1 MSMNSETA
9 LVYLRALFDE
19 DNAPPA
25 LQLSATRKDSEMIFS
40 QADTPPVAL
49 DEPVAAPTDAQLL
62 AIFQPVF
69 DRIAEGAIA
78 REQHRELP
86 YDAVNW
92 LREAGFA
99 RLRVP
104 QRHGGFGVSLEQ
116 LFLLVSRLAE
126 ADSNL
131 PQIFRA
137 HLGFVEGRLNDQ
149 DEQGNAR
156 WFQHVVKGELFGAA
170 MAERTETTGNS
181 VNLSEHGEGWRLD
194 GEKYYCTGT
203 LYADWIAVSANQGE
217 EHVAIAVPTT
227 APGVTRLDDWDGFG
241 QRLTASGTTRFER
254 VEVSNEQIFR
264 RFKLGEGRSDSYI
277 SAFYQQVHLA
287 TLAGIARAVQRDAI
301 AFVQGRT
308 RTFGIP
314 GQSSPRHD
322 PLVQRVVGRLSSLA
336 FASEALVE
344 KVSRQLDQL
353 WQAWRAGTATPEQY
367 AKADIHTFQAQ
378 QVVIGQVLEATTLLF
393 EVGGASAASAARRLD
408 RHWRNARTLAS
419 HNPAILREAYLG
431 DYYLNGTVPSK
442 AWAERF
448 AEAKAKDP
456 AQQAQPAVNEGDL
469 A

>member
-1 MSMNSETA
+1 MSMNSVTI
-9 LVYLRALFDE
+9 LSHLRALFDE
-19 DNAPPA
+19 DNAPSS
-25 LQLSATRKDSEMIFS
+25 LQLSAISKDTHMIFS
-40 QADTPPVAL
+40 EADTPSVTF
-49 DEPVAAPTDAQLL
+49 DEQAAAPSDAHLL
-62 AIFQPVF
+62 SIFQPIF

-78 REQHRELP
+78 REQNREP
-86 YDAVNW
+86 YDAVSW
-92 LREAGFA
+92 LRDAGFG

-104 QRHGGFGVSLEQ
+104 QRHGGFGASLEQ
-116 LFLLVSRLAE
+116 LFRLVNRLAE

-137 HLGFVEGRLNDQ
+137 HFGFVEGRLNDE
-149 DEQGNAR
+149 DEQGNVR
-156 WFQHVVKGELFGAA
+156 WFQRVVAGELFGAA
-170 MAERTETTGNS
+170 MAERTETTGDS
-181 VNLSEHGEGWRLD
+181 VNLTEEGGRWLLD

-203 LYADWIAVSANQGE
+203 LYADWIAVSANQGD

-254 VEVSNEQIFR
+254 VEVADEQIFR
-264 RFKLGEGRSDSYI
+264 RFKLGEGRTDSYI

-314 GQSSPRHD
+314 GQSSPRQD

-336 FASEALVE
+336 FASEAVVE
-344 KVSRQLDQL
+344 KVSRSLDEL
-353 WQAWRAGTATPEQY
+353 WHAYLTGQATAEQY
-367 AKADIHTFQAQ
+367 AEADIRTYQAQ

-393 EVGGASAASAARRLD
+393 EVGGASASSAARRLD

-448 AEAKAKDP
+448 AEAKAKDN

>member
-1 MSMNSETA
+1 MSMSTQIA
-9 LVYLRALFDE
+9 LHRLRALFDE
-19 DNAPPA
+19 DSAPSS
-25 LQLSATRKDSEMIFS
+25 LQLHDIVKDSEMIFS
-40 QADTPPVAL
+40 
-49 DEPVAAPTDAQLL
+49 EPETLLTASDAVAAPTDEQLL
-62 AIFQPVF
+62 ARFNPIFE
-69 DRIAEGAIA
+69 RIAEGAIA
-78 REQHRELP
+78 REQERELP
-86 YDAVNW
+86 YEAVNW
-92 LREAGFA
+92 LRDAGFG

-116 LFLLVSRLAE
+116 LFRLVSRLAE

-137 HLGFVEGRLNDQ
+137 HFGFVEGRLNDE

-156 WFQHVVKGELFGAA
+156 WFQRVVAGELFGAA

-181 VNLSEHGEGWRLD
+181 VNLTEDGERWLLD

-203 LYADWIAVSANQGE
+203 LYADWIAVSANQSD

-254 VEVSNEQIFR
+254 VEVGEEQIFR
-264 RFKLGEGRSDSYI
+264 RFKLGEGRTDSYI

-344 KVSRQLDQL
+344 KVSRSLDQL
-353 WQAWRAGTATPEQY
+353 WHAWLAGTATAEQY
-367 AKADIHTFQAQ
+367 AEADIRTFQAQ
-378 QVVIGQVLEATTLLF
+378 QIVIGQVLEATTLLF
-393 EVGGASAASAARRLD
+393 EVGGASASSSERRLD

-448 AEAKAKDP
+448 AEAKAKDK
-456 AQQAQPAVNEGDL
+456 AEQAQPAVNEGDL

>member
-1 MSMNSETA
+1 MSMSTQIA
-9 LVYLRALFDE
+9 LHRLRALFDE
-19 DNAPPA
+19 DSAPSS
-25 LQLSATRKDSEMIFS
+25 LQLHDIVKDSEMIFS
-40 QADTPPVAL
+40 
-49 DEPVAAPTDAQLL
+49 EPETLLTASDAVAAPTDDQLL
-62 AIFQPVF
+62 ARFNPIFE
-69 DRIAEGAIA
+69 RIAEGAIA
-78 REQHRELP
+78 REQERELP
-86 YDAVNW
+86 YEAVSW
-92 LREAGFA
+92 LRDAGFG

-104 QRHGGFGVSLEQ
+104 QRHGGFGASLEQ
-116 LFLLVSRLAE
+116 LFRLVSRLAE

-137 HLGFVEGRLNDQ
+137 HFGFVEGRLNDE

-156 WFQHVVKGELFGAA
+156 WFQRVVAGELFGAA

-181 VNLSEHGEGWRLD
+181 VNLTEDGERWLLD

-203 LYADWIAVSANQGE
+203 LYADWIAVSANQGD

-254 VEVSNEQIFR
+254 VEVGEEQIFR
-264 RFKLGEGRSDSYI
+264 RFKLGEGRTDSYI

-344 KVSRQLDQL
+344 KVSRSLDQL
-353 WQAWRAGTATPEQY
+353 WHAWLAGTATAEQY
-367 AKADIHTFQAQ
+367 AEADIRTFQAQ
-378 QVVIGQVLEATTLLF
+378 QIVIGQVLEATTLLF
-393 EVGGASAASAARRLD
+393 EVGGASAASSARRLD